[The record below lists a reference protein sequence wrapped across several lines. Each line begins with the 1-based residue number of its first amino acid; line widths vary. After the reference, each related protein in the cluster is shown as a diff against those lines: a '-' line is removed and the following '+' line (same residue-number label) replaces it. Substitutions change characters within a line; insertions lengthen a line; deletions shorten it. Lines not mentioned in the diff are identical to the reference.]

1 MLTLKSLFS
10 DYLALIAKASAC
22 STEITKF
29 NGIANTKL
37 NVSKMTIDEAF
48 NILDK
53 ESSVSEL
60 WIRWTFDKI
69 GKELGEDVRKRLLTK
84 IVTPMTAMH
93 FYLDFD
99 YLTDAEDKMLKA
111 IFEGKLPA
119 AEKELTANIV
129 TRVKAI
135 K

>member
-29 NGIANTKL
+29 NGITSTKL

-53 ESSVSEL
+53 ENSVSEL

-84 IVTPMTAMH
+84 IFTPMIAMR

-99 YLTDAEDKMLKA
+99 YLTDAEDLMLKK
-111 IFEGKLPA
+111 IFEGKLPV
-119 AEKELTANIV
+119 AEKEMTTNIV
-129 TRVKAI
+129 TRAKVTK
-135 K
+135 